1 VTAAYHEKYDR
12 YGPRIVGTV
21 VPVESA
27 TATMR
32 LVPRWASWAARRH
45 PVPRTV

>member
-21 VPVESA
+21 VSGES
-27 TATMR
+27 TTTTLR
-32 LVPRWASWAARRH
+32 LVPR
-45 PVPRTV
+45 